1 MQPVRQAAGHEG
13 ALEDESRDIFV
24 KRALPKEIAFYQ
36 HVQAGVS
43 RIPEGLDDEAYEQH
57 PDAPTADLA
66 GVIPVFMGTLMEHE
80 SAAGDSGAGGTGGD
94 GGEGPSL
101 SYEEIKQRLN
111 KNGQGVELV
120 TESSAQHSLLASLTK
135 PAANHNASDGP
146 GQDAPL
152 HPSNASIV
160 LENLTK
166 GFIKPSVVDIKLG
179 AILWD
184 DEATPEKQ
192 ERMKKV
198 SETTT
203 SGSLHMRVAG
213 MQIYAGKET
222 SKEPGDPE
230 RGIIPSDSGYIEYG
244 KKYGR
249 SLTDTDISSC
259 LNKNMFPV
267 SHLGFDRAAALIS
280 VIIQELLYI
289 RRVFRRIE
297 MRMHSASVL
306 IIYESDLQAFDD
318 RLNNQGEEG
327 VGPLYQAKIVDF
339 AHTSLTPGRGP
350 DLDSIEGLSNLISIM
365 KGWEM

>member
-1 MQPVRQAAGHEG
+1 MQPVRQAAGHDG

-66 GVIPVFMGTLMEHE
+66 GVIPVFMGTLTEQ
-80 SAAGDSGAGGTGGD
+80 ASGG
-94 GGEGPSL
+94 L
-101 SYEEIKQRLN
+101 SYEDIKARLD
-111 KNGQGVELV
+111 KNGQGIELV
-120 TESSAQHSLLASLTK
+120 TEAQHALLAGLT
-135 PAANHNASDGP
+135 PEGTQES
-146 GQDAPL
+146 PL
-152 HPSNASIV
+152 HPSHASIV

-166 GFIKPSVVDIKLG
+166 GFVKPSVVDIKLG
-179 AILWD
+179 AMLWD

-192 ERMKKV
+192 ARMQKV

-213 MQIYAGKET
+213 MQIYGGSE
-222 SKEPGDPE
+222 DDVE
-230 RGIIPSDSGYIEYG
+230 RGIVPSPEGYIEYG

-249 SLTDTDISSC
+249 SLTDDDISKC

-267 SHLGFDRAAALIS
+267 GHLGYDRASALIS

-306 IIYESDLQAFDD
+306 VIYESDLQAFDEK
-318 RLNNQGEEG
+318 LNNQGEEG

-339 AHTSLTPGRGP
+339 AHTSLTPGNGP
-350 DLDSIEGLSNLISIM
+350 DLDSIEGLSNFIKIM
-365 KGWEM
+365 KGWEV

>member
-80 SAAGDSGAGGTGGD
+80 SAAGDAGGD
-94 GGEGPSL
+94 GSSL
-101 SYEEIKQRLN
+101 SYEDIKQRLN
-111 KNGQGVELV
+111 KNGQGIELV
-120 TESSAQHSLLASLTK
+120 TESSTQHNLLASLSK
-135 PAANHNASDGP
+135 PETHSVGR
-146 GQDAPL
+146 GQEAPL

-192 ERMKKV
+192 ERMRKV

-213 MQIYAGKET
+213 MQIYAGKEAA
-222 SKEPGDPE
+222 KEPGDPE
-230 RGIIPSDSGYIEYG
+230 RGIVPSDSGYIEYG

-249 SLTDTDISSC
+249 SLTDGDISSC

-267 SHLGFDRAAALIS
+267 SHLGYDRASALIS

-318 RLNNQGEEG
+318 RLNNQGEEE

-350 DLDSIEGLSNLISIM
+350 DLDSIEGLSKLISIM

>member
-66 GVIPVFMGTLMEHE
+66 GVIPVFMGTLMEHD
-80 SAAGDSGAGGTGGD
+80 AAGTGD
-94 GGEGPSL
+94 ESSL
-101 SYEEIKQRLN
+101 SYEDIKQRLN
-111 KNGQGVELV
+111 KNGQGIELV
-120 TESSAQHSLLASLTK
+120 TESSAQHSLLASLSK
-135 PAANHNASDGP
+135 PENHNV
-146 GQDAPL
+146 GQGQESPL

-213 MQIYAGKET
+213 MQIYAGKEAT
-222 SKEPGDPE
+222 KVTADPE
-230 RGIIPSDSGYIEYG
+230 RGITPSDSGYIEYG

-249 SLTDTDISSC
+249 SLTDADISAC

-267 SHLGFDRAAALIS
+267 SHLGYDRASALIS

-339 AHTSLTPGRGP
+339 AHTSLTPGNGP
-350 DLDSIEGLSNLISIM
+350 DLDSIEGLSNLITIM